1 MNVSSYLE
9 AFLSVYGWAVYRT
22 MFLLFMMT
30 GLFLY
35 PILRS
40 LIGLLIDFLSS
51 GREDAYG
58 YLKQAGV
65 VIALSIAV
73 FFFAMVPV
81 VEISFSKAKMHN
93 TCGVDRNTAAAVNEG
108 NKTGQGNKYFSIT
121 ETRVP
126 ILPWIAMRLGQGV
139 NGIFY
144 TSLPCVMHISDA
156 NRAAMNVQTNDAS
169 LDQEF
174 DEFMNQCHYKAVRI
188 IKDIQAGVYD
198 NGRENGATQQWF
210 NEELVKEAN
219 AKYRQGGITG
229 AFKKDYSK
237 ASDITPEQMNELTE
251 FVDSDFIYK
260 YFYSI
265 SDSPINNAPPAV
277 QEALGKI
284 PMTMR
289 ANRAVQALPGVNGD
303 HLPTCAAWW
312 KKGDGQ
318 QKSLRQRLLG
328 ELTHDATVRAAG
340 TAAGI
345 GDCQFKTGAI
355 SPTGGFLNP
364 KSELEN
370 EAGCKAKLEEALTK
384 KESRVKGSKEELMG
398 RQVLL
403 NYQGNRAHIKD
414 MPTSGEDQGK
424 TFLLSLGALAV
435 GVIQTLTGVD
445 LSGGMIGTVVSFY
458 LSVFLL
464 KLMLKFLLPMVVM
477 TVYMFWG
484 VYMLM
489 GELRGST
496 LVKGMVAIFS
506 LTIIPGLWAIADH
519 LDDKLWDAMYDSW
532 IDSPIQMIL
541 LDAAS
546 GIFYLGIMMVVFY
559 LINLAGAGD
568 AGSALA
574 GVHGRAGSLAD
585 KTGQTGTASAGKGW
599 KWFASGQRDKAGNIT
614 SGGYISRIGK
624 GIQGGWNKMW
634 NK

>member
-51 GREDAYG
+51 GRNDATG

-65 VIALSIAV
+65 VVALSIAV
-73 FFFAMVPV
+73 FFFAMVPIV
-81 VEISFSKAKMHN
+81 DMSFSKARMHN

-156 NRAAMNVQTNDAS
+156 NRAAMNVQTGDAS

-198 NGRENGATQQWF
+198 NGRENGAAQQWL

-219 AKYRQGGITG
+219 AKYRQGGWQG
-229 AFKKDYSK
+229 WKPDYSTVK
-237 ASDITPEQMNELTE
+237 QIKPNEMNELTE
-251 FVDSDFIYK
+251 FVDSEFIYK

-277 QEALGKI
+277 REALGSI

-318 QKSLRQRLLG
+318 QKSLRQRLLS
-328 ELTHDATVRAAG
+328 ELTYDATVRAAG

-355 SPTGGFLNP
+355 SPTGNFLNP

-435 GVIQTLTGVD
+435 GVIQSVTGVD

-458 LSVFLL
+458 LSVFLV
-464 KLMLKFLLPMVVM
+464 KLMLKFLLPMVIM

-484 VYMLM
+484 VYMLI

-559 LINLAGAGD
+559 LTNLAGAGD
-568 AGSALA
+568 AGNTLA
-574 GVHGRAGSLAD
+574 GVQSRAGGLSD
-585 KTGQTGTASAGKGW
+585 KVGAAGTTGAGKGW
-599 KWFASGQRDKAGNIT
+599 KWFTRGHKNKQGEIV
-614 SGGYISRIGK
+614 SGGYWSKFKAGAK
-624 GIQGGWNKMW
+624 NGWDKMW
-634 NK
+634 SK